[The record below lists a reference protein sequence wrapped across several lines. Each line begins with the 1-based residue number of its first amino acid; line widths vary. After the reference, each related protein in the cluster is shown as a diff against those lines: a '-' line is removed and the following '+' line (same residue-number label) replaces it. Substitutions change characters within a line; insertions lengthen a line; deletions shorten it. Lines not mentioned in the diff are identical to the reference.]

1 MEEELLPPRMFA
13 AGDEPLGER
22 VNSYHKLK
30 MTEMLIDTLEPEE
43 LDFLRK
49 STFGKVLAIEENPPF
64 SGAFGQHVVVRL
76 LKVNKK
82 YEVWIQFAGN
92 PVRMSLREFAIVTGL
107 NCRKIPEPTKR
118 KKNPLKVKLYWNELF
133 GSLKFGTVDIAID
146 MLKKKVVKG
155 TQARIKFACL
165 AITSSI
171 LFPSSHTPHIMPDH
185 VEMIRDLDE
194 FLAFPW
200 GRASFHT
207 LVTSLISKDEIALSQ
222 SSVAIRGYVD
232 AIQMV
237 LLAAIPQLK
246 EEITQSE
253 PIVIEDSESDDEST
267 EEHAPPEEEKAV
279 HSEKPS
285 QTTKY
290 CLIPGH
296 AKSIDTDCQV
306 RVKCI
311 LDEPYEEWSAGLD
324 FLWLDEYDDP
334 AVENMVCLIN
344 EGFAFRKEM
353 FKGGVSATDLAHK
366 DHHSEAPDCD
376 GSDSQTHILI
386 ANLVASQLGEKIRS
400 PPTDIRVEISSLE
413 KRIYEALDAKLEKI
427 VASNIQSQQL
437 AFIQNTISQSLQGID
452 KKVADTLACQLKTME
467 ASLLKGLSQA
477 IGQPCSSHDV
487 PAGETVYEK
496 SYQPP
501 QLSEN
506 VVPHVNPSI
515 PAELDNITHAEAA
528 DFRISAVLRDLNTVP
543 DLSTQETT
551 DVNARSQPLEGEL
564 PDEEDNQGAEPDTV
578 IPSKAVYSEL
588 PAQKSVHETGDITL
602 PEESEVATYMN
613 ADQSEEPVEPNQ
625 NSEKEFDHSLDAQPI
640 DVDEPVAQE
649 VEIEETHIPFYLLEM
664 PSFSLGLSQE
674 GAVVGEEMHNTSTDA
689 SPPRGQEL
697 DVLEQRK
704 SKRPRSRPA
713 GLQDYKCDPKVSSG
727 LCIIPD
733 LEHRFKRF
741 VNTTHISL
749 TAIVYFPGVVDALVG
764 FLSRALASVSTVA
777 IYDTTL
783 PVALMNQTTHFHKT
797 AVKDR
802 AKLKFTTVPL
812 PKPLVKSPD
821 RIYFPFNLDKQHWV
835 GVCIDMKAWTLFV
848 LDCNTSFR
856 SDSFLKKELNP
867 IATLIPY
874 VLKYVGYMETIPSG
888 KAFTVSRCKGIPQ
901 ITSQSDAGVMAVL
914 LIEAHAAEGLGGCK
928 SITPRLLPEASKQL
942 AVRLFESI
950 YM

>member
-296 AKSIDTDCQV
+296 AKSIDTDCQ
-306 RVKCI
+306 
-311 LDEPYEEWSAGLD
+311 
-324 FLWLDEYDDP
+324 
-334 AVENMVCLIN
+334 
-344 EGFAFRKEM
+344 
-353 FKGGVSATDLAHK
+353 
-366 DHHSEAPDCD
+366 
-376 GSDSQTHILI
+376 
-386 ANLVASQLGEKIRS
+386 LGEKIRS

-649 VEIEETHIPFYLLEM
+649 VEIEE
-664 PSFSLGLSQE
+664 
-674 GAVVGEEMHNTSTDA
+674 
-689 SPPRGQEL
+689 
-697 DVLEQRK
+697 
-704 SKRPRSRPA
+704 
-713 GLQDYKCDPKVSSG
+713 
-727 LCIIPD
+727 
-733 LEHRFKRF
+733 
-741 VNTTHISL
+741 
-749 TAIVYFPGVVDALVG
+749 VVDALVG